1 MFDSFKNVLKNSMA
15 QNDVEPEQ
23 VGVGVALTSKL
34 GIGELAR
41 LQEEM
46 KESLNNPQI
55 IMDGISDREYVVEY
69 ECPMC
74 QLNWTCVVENV
85 VLAAE
90 CPRCKVGNIEPLDS
104 FTLEL

>member
-1 MFDSFKNVLKNSMA
+1 MFEQFKAEHFPGWSHHVLKNSMA
-15 QNDVEPEQ
+15 QNDAEPER
-23 VGVGVALTSKL
+23 A
-34 GIGELAR
+34 
-41 LQEEM
+41 
-46 KESLNNPQI
+46 
-55 IMDGISDREYVVEY
+55 REYVVEY

-90 CPRCKVGNIEPLDS
+90 CPRCGTGNIEPLDS